1 MITSNLDPQ
10 SQLFLADVD
19 RIQQRLNQAEQ
30 QITSGKKVSVASD
43 APAVVSDL
51 LRLRSALQR
60 NAQIQTNLGLAQS
73 DANISDDA
81 LSNAIQLLDR
91 AITLGAQGAT
101 GTLEGPARQRL
112 ANDVQ
117 ALQEELVSLSQT
129 ESGGRY
135 LFSGDA
141 ATQPTYQLNLANPN
155 GVDRLLRVSATRQI
169 ENPAGGAFPG
179 SQTAQN
185 IFDRRNPDDS
195 FAADNV
201 FAAIN
206 NLRMALA
213 NNDAVG
219 IGMAVDSLKLA
230 SDHLNACEAFY
241 GTLQNRIKDALDFSN
256 SYDVQLRTEIGQKE
270 DADISDASLE
280 FNQATVN
287 LQAAFQMEGRKPH
300 TTLFDFLTS

>member
-19 RIQQRLNQAEQ
+19 RVQQRLNQAEQ

-43 APAVVSDL
+43 APAIVSDL

-73 DANISDDA
+73 DGNISDNA

-101 GTLEGPARQRL
+101 GTLQAPVRQRL

-135 LFSGDA
+135 LFSGDVA
-141 ATQPTYQLNLANPN
+141 AQACYQLNLANPN
-155 GVDRLLRVSATRQI
+155 GVDRLLTVSATRQI
-169 ENPAGGAFPG
+169 ENPAGGAFPA
-179 SQTAQN
+179 SQTAQS
-185 IFDRRNPDDS
+185 IFDHRNPDDS
-195 FAADNV
+195 IATDNA

-206 NLRMALA
+206 SLRVSLA
-213 NNDAVG
+213 NNDLVG
-219 IGMAVDSLKLA
+219 IGMAIDSLKLA
-230 SDHLNACEAFY
+230 SDHLNASQAFY
-241 GTLQNRIKDALDFSN
+241 GTLLNRIKDALDFSN
-256 SYDVQLRTEIGQKE
+256 SYDVQLRTEISQKE
-270 DADISDASLE
+270 DADISAASLE

-300 TTLFDFLTS
+300 TTLFDFLTT

>member
-1 MITSNLDPQ
+1 MISNLDAP

-19 RIQQRLNQAEQ
+19 RIQQRMNQAEQ

-73 DANISDDA
+73 ATNVSDDT
-81 LSNAIQLLDR
+81 LSNAIQLVDR

-101 GTLEGPARQRL
+101 GTLQAAERQRL
-112 ANDVQ
+112 ASDVQ
-117 ALQEELVSLSQT
+117 ALQEELVTLSQT
-129 ESGGRY
+129 QSGGRY

-141 ATQPTYQLNLANPN
+141 ETQTTYQLNLANPN
-155 GVDRLLRVSATRQI
+155 GVDRLLTVSATRQI
-169 ENPAGGAFPG
+169 ENPAGGAFPA
-179 SQTAQN
+179 SKTAQD
-185 IFDRRNPDDS
+185 IFDHRNPDDS
-195 FAADNV
+195 LATDNL

-206 NLRMALA
+206 SLRVALSA
-213 NNDAVG
+213 NDVAGVG
-219 IGMAVDSLKLA
+219 TAVDSLKLA

-241 GTLQNRIKDALDFSN
+241 GTVQNRIKDALDFSN
-256 SYDVQLRTEIGQKE
+256 SYDTQLRTEISQKE
-270 DADISDASLE
+270 DADISAASLE

-287 LQAAFQMEGRKPH
+287 LQAAFQMEGRKPQ